1 MAARQTNATARDR
14 TVSPHQ
20 VRHLRELI
28 EALDARV
35 PMIERIGETQI
46 ARDAALLKENA
57 LQRIAEL
64 ETYSAGVHLE
74 GNTNAS

>member
-1 MAARQTNATARDR
+1 VN
-14 TVSPHQ
+14 SPHQ
-20 VRHLRELI
+20 TRHLRELI
-28 EALDARV
+28 DALDARV

-46 ARDAALLKENA
+46 ARDAALLKKNA

-64 ETYSAGVHLE
+64 ETSGADVDLK

>member
-1 MAARQTNATARDR
+1 
-14 TVSPHQ
+14 

>member
-1 MAARQTNATARDR
+1 VPARPTNANPRDQ
-14 TVSPHQ
+14 TLESDQ

-35 PMIERIGETQI
+35 PMIERIGEAQI
-46 ARDAALLKENA
+46 ARDAALLKKKA

-64 ETYSAGVHLE
+64 TTQA
-74 GNTNAS
+74 